1 MTKYTI
7 EGNINFQEELYKLL
21 DEESDNEDECCQI
34 TGLPLKDKYVTL
46 ECNHHFNYDAVYKEI
61 YKQKYEFRT
70 YEPHT
75 LSKKDLQKFRD
86 SNLDYFIKCPYCRNL
101 QFTILPY
108 YKELR
113 LKEVYGINSLDK
125 TLPNTVILHNHQ
137 TNKYS
142 SGPYYGDSNYT
153 FNKFGVTF
161 KYGICCHLTETGYK
175 GINNKCTYQY
185 VANIPNT
192 ELAYCKYH
200 YRGGLREYKK
210 SEKNKIMA
218 AKAAVYKEKQEKI
231 NEQKKLL
238 EEKNAEREAKGL
250 PPLKRLPTIK
260 KKVENVVEQVQTIQQ
275 YVPDQEQIGCKA
287 VLKSGPNKGKECG
300 CKKIETNGLCK
311 RHSPKDE
318 INNELKVDK
327 NVL

>member
-75 LSKKDLQKFRD
+75 LSKKDLQKFRY
-86 SNLDYFIKCPYCRNL
+86 SKLDYFIKCPYCRNL

-108 YKELR
+108 YKELG
-113 LKEVYGINSLDK
+113 LKEIYGINSLDK
-125 TLPNTVILHNHQ
+125 TLPNTVILYNNH
-137 TNKYS
+137 S
-142 SGPYYGDSNYT
+142 SGPYYGDQNYT
-153 FNKFGVTF
+153 FNMYGVTF
-161 KYGICCHLTETGYK
+161 KYGNCCQLL
-175 GINNKCTYQY
+175 NNCGVKCTVKY
-185 VANIPNT
+185 VATIPNT
-192 ELAYCKYH
+192 PLSYCKHH

-218 AKAAVYKEKQEKI
+218 AKAAVYKEKQEKM

-250 PPLKRLPTIK
+250 PPLKRLPIIK
-260 KKVENVVEQVQTIQQ
+260 KKIENVVEQGQTIQN
-275 YVPDQEQIGCKA
+275 YVPEQEQICCKA
-287 VLKSGPNKGKECG
+287 VLKSGSNKGKECG
-300 CKKIETNGLCK
+300 CKKIEANGLCK